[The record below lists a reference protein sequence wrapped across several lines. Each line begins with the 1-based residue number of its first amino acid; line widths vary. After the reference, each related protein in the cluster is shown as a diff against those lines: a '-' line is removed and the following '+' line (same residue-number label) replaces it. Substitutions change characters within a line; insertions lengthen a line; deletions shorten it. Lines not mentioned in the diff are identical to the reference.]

1 MGKMRFRR
9 SEGIPIP
16 AKVEKPRGRPIRWHK
31 QDGVFTTIRVSD
43 DLKEILDLEHKP
55 EERYSDTVQR
65 MLYEKTQKIQALTQ
79 ENDRLKGLIGES
91 ES

>member
-43 DLKEILDLEHKP
+43 FLKEILDLERKP
-55 EERYSDTVQR
+55 GERYSDTVQI
-65 MLYEKTQKIQALTQ
+65 MLYERTQKIQALAQ
-79 ENDRLKGLIGES
+79 ENNRLMELIGLK
-91 ES
+91 

>member
-9 SEGIPIP
+9 SEGIPIV
-16 AKVEKPRGRPIRWHK
+16 AKIQRPRGRPLGWHK

-43 DLKEILDLEHKP
+43 NLKEILDLELKP
-55 EERYSDTVQR
+55 GERYSDTVQR

-79 ENDRLKGLIGES
+79 EIDRLRLKGEAR
-91 ES
+91 